1 MATERPN
8 RLYTILIWV
17 GLLTIAWSL
26 PVIDLVSRLR
36 HDPQTEVTR
45 YYQPASQTSS
55 GWTVQ
60 QSQSER
66 PAPLKGVRG

>member
-17 GLLTIAWSL
+17 GLLAVAWSL

-36 HDPQTEVTR
+36 HDPETEVTR
-45 YYQPASQTSS
+45 YYQPAGQASE
-55 GWTVQ
+55 GRTVQ
-60 QSQSER
+60 QSQSGR
-66 PAPLKGVRG
+66 PAPSKDVRG

>member
-17 GLLTIAWSL
+17 GLLAIAWSL

-36 HDPQTEVTR
+36 HDPETEVTR
-45 YYQPASQTSS
+45 YYQPASQTSEGGAAQHNQS
-55 GWTVQ
+55 G
-60 QSQSER
+60 R
-66 PAPLKGVRG
+66 PAPSKDVRG

>member
-17 GLLTIAWSL
+17 GLLAIAWSL

-45 YYQPASQTSS
+45 YYQPAGQA
-55 GWTVQ
+55 GGGGTVQ
-60 QSQSER
+60 QSQSGR
-66 PAPLKGVRG
+66 PTPPKGVRG

>member
-17 GLLTIAWSL
+17 GLLAIAWSL

-36 HDPQTEVTR
+36 HDPQAEITR
-45 YYQPASQTSS
+45 YYRPASPAT
-55 GWTVQ
+55 GTVQ

>member
-8 RLYTILIWV
+8 RLYTVLIWV
-17 GLLTIAWSL
+17 ALLAIAWSL

-36 HDPQTEVTR
+36 HDPQAEITR
-45 YYQPASQTSS
+45 YYQPSAPANGTR
-55 GWTVQ
+55 TVQ

-66 PAPLKGVRG
+66 PAPLKDVRG